1 MVFCAKCG
9 KELPADAVFCDK
21 CGQKLD
27 APVSPFEGKWSRRF
41 ERHMDMRFE
50 RFDRGPDY
58 LDGVG
63 FGVFLIAVAW
73 VYLQYPGVWGE
84 IVTWLRGWVN
94 GPTILPM
101 VLTEPIFLFFVIM
114 SVWGLV
120 EGSLRMVSGR
130 IMKGLSN
137 VVGALGGFAV
147 AYIIMLYGQGTISG
161 ADLLPGFIIII
172 GATIVLSAIVN
183 SLAWSSPR
191 RD

>member
-1 MVFCAKCG
+1 MAFCAKCG
-9 KELPADAVFCDK
+9 KKLPADAVFCDR

-27 APVSPFEGKWSRRF
+27 APAKPFEGQWSRRF
-41 ERHMDMRFE
+41 DRRMEMRFE

-63 FGVFLIAVAW
+63 FGVFLIDVAW

-84 IVTWLRGWVN
+84 IITWLRSWVN
-94 GPTILPM
+94 GPTMLPIG
-101 VLTEPIFLFFVIM
+101 LTEPIFLFFIIM

-120 EGSLRMVSGR
+120 EGFLRMVSGR
-130 IMKGLSN
+130 VVKGIGN

-172 GATIVLSAIVN
+172 GAAIVLSAIVN
-183 SLAWSSPR
+183 SFTWSSLR